1 MMSNN
6 ALIRLACLAGVP
18 WLDWRLTCHANVGL
32 THPREPSVR
41 GGAPT
46 SPGRSILACVCLSG
60 CVIVRDARR
69 WEATWACSRLIIGH
83 ASWLWYCSPMASMMT
98 AASTVRTMMTP
109 WRVGATHPHVSAGR
123 RGDPGAE
130 GDMHDE
136 RRSNPAWMRRSI
148 TDGTPPDHRLIFARM
163 HPLQKRPRARS
174 SAMSPPRCTC
184 LPVSHNYHSLCY
196 NIINNKFL

>member
-18 WLDWRLTCHANVGL
+18 WLDWRLTCHANVGP

-46 SPGRSILACVCLSG
+46 SPGRSMLACVCLSG

-69 WEATWACSRLIIGH
+69 WEATWACSRLIMGH
-83 ASWLWYCSPMASMMT
+83 ASWLRYCSPMASMMT

-130 GDMHDE
+130 GTCMMKED
-136 RRSNPAWMRRSI
+136 RTPRGCGARSRMVHPH
-148 TDGTPPDHRLIFARM
+148 DHRLIFARM
-163 HPLQKRPRARS
+163 HPLRKRSRARS
-174 SAMSPPRCTC
+174 SGMSLSRCPC

>member
-18 WLDWRLTCHANVGL
+18 WLDWRLTCHANVGP

-46 SPGRSILACVCLSG
+46 SPGRSMLACVCLSG

-69 WEATWACSRLIIGH
+69 WEATWACSRLIMGH
-83 ASWLWYCSPMASMMT
+83 ASWLRYCSPMASMMT

-148 TDGTPPDHRLIFARM
+148 TDGTPPR
-163 HPLQKRPRARS
+163 
-174 SAMSPPRCTC
+174 SPPNLRPHAPSTKATACSIERHEPTA
-184 LPVSHNYHSLCY
+184 LPVLACIPQLSFFML
-196 NIINNKFL
+196 